1 MALHLLDVCP
11 GLSLVESQLASTPV
25 ASLSDAQARKQ
36 LLASS
41 KKTEHLT
48 EVLRESEANSMRLA
62 DQAKLLKEEIRR
74 CVLTCMQC
82 ARQGTLCN
90 E

>member
-1 MALHLLDVCP
+1 MYS
-11 GLSLVESQLASTPV
+11 GLSFTESQLASTPV
-25 ASLSDAQARKQ
+25 ASLSDAQVCQQ

-74 CVLTCMQC
+74 SVC
-82 ARQGTLCN
+82 ADMNAVHMLLYLQ
-90 E
+90 

>member
-1 MALHLLDVCP
+1 MNTTHAHLS
-11 GLSLVESQLASTPV
+11 GLPFAESQVAGTPV
-25 ASLSDAQARKQ
+25 ASLSDTQVRRQ
-36 LLASS
+36 LIASN

-74 CVLTCMQC
+74 CVLACI
-82 ARQGTLCN
+82 
-90 E
+90 

>member
-1 MALHLLDVCP
+1 MPWLALAETL
-11 GLSLVESQLASTPV
+11 LASSPV
-25 ASLSDAQARKQ
+25 ASLTDAQVRRQ
-36 LLASS
+36 LIASS

-74 CVLTCMQC
+74 CVCVRLHVVC
-82 ARQGTLCN
+82 APLYL
-90 E
+90 